1 MNNGVS
7 DYWNAFFLNIDSI
20 KEIIK
25 PYAQRSGI
33 STDSAMLLTVYSE
46 FPNLNIPARDE
57 FISELT
63 NKGLVIIQNEKA
75 VVTSKGAILAKS
87 FISARNSKL
96 K

>member
-1 MNNGVS
+1 MNNDLS
-7 DYWNAFFLNIDSI
+7 NYWYAFFLNFDSI

-33 STDSAMLLTVYSE
+33 STDSAILLTVYSE

-57 FISELT
+57 FIIELI
-63 NKGLVIIQNEKA
+63 NKGLVVLENEKT
-75 VVTSKGAILAKS
+75 VVTSKGAILAKA